1 MRRSR
6 GEDDMSQRE
15 LRMVT
20 GNRHKFLEAKLIL
33 AEFQVNLVQ
42 VDVEKVEIQA
52 EDLKEVARFSA
63 ENAAHR
69 LGGTLIVE
77 DAGLFI
83 HHLKGFP
90 GPYSS
95 YVLRTVGLEGI
106 LRLMEGA
113 PDRGAYFKSAVAFCG
128 RVRGTVEIFTG
139 VVEGRIS
146 EERRGKGGFG
156 YDPIFIPS
164 EGDGRTFAEMSP
176 LEKNLLSHRGRAL
189 RKFGRG
195 LTKSYNINCFD

>member
-1 MRRSR
+1 
-6 GEDDMSQRE
+6 MSQRE

-20 GNRHKFLEAKLIL
+20 SNRHKFLEAKLIL

-42 VDVEKVEIQA
+42 VDEEKVEIQA
-52 EDLKEVARFSA
+52 DDVEEVAGFSA
-63 ENAAHR
+63 ETASHQ
-69 LGGTLIVE
+69 LGFPIIVE

-83 HHLKGFP
+83 HSLEGFP

-95 YVLRTVGLEGI
+95 YTLSRIGLEGI
-106 LRLMEGA
+106 LKLMGEA
-113 PDRGAYFKSAVAFCG
+113 SDRGAYFKSAVAFCDSEG
-128 RVRGTVEIFTG
+128 GPALVFTG

-146 EERRGKGGFG
+146 GERRGEGGFG

-176 LEKNLLSHRGRAL
+176 QEKSLLSHRGRAL
-189 RKFGRG
+189 RKFGKWF
-195 LTKSYNINCFD
+195 TKINM